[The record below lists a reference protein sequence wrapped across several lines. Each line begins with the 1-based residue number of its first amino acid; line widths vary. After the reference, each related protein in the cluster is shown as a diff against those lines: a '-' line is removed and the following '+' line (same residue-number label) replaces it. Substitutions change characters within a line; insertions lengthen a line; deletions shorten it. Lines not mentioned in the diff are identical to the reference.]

1 MLKEE
6 RQSIIINLLNEKGII
21 KVSDI
26 TDIINVTEM
35 TIRRDLQELD
45 DKGLLKRIHGGAQ
58 LNDSIIETE
67 LSHNEKQTI
76 NINAKIDIAK
86 KISELINDGDS
97 VFLGTGTTIE
107 LVYDYLKASYLKIVT
122 NSIHVFNKFVNDQRY
137 ELILIGG
144 SYRNRTGAFVESI
157 TNDILSKIKINK
169 AFIGV
174 NGICNNTVSN
184 YNEDEGMIQSTVLN
198 NSSERYII
206 ADSTKLDKNDFYH
219 FYNLDDT
226 TAIITDSNISD
237 ENLERYSQYTKII
250 Y

>member
-97 VFLGTGTTIE
+97 VFLGPGTTIE

-144 SYRNRTGAFVESI
+144 SYRNRTGAFVGSI

>member
-45 DKGLLKRIHGGAQ
+45 DKGLLKRIHGGAKI
-58 LNDSIIETE
+58 NDSIIETE

-97 VFLGTGTTIE
+97 VFLGPGTTIE

-144 SYRNRTGAFVESI
+144 SYRNRTGAFVGSI

>member
-6 RQSIIINLLNEKGII
+6 RHSIIISLLNEKGII

-144 SYRNRTGAFVESI
+144 SYRNRTGAFVGSI

-174 NGICNNTVSN
+174 NGICDNTVSN

>member
-6 RQSIIINLLNEKGII
+6 RQSIIINLLNEKRII

-35 TIRRDLQELD
+35 TVRRDLQELD

-58 LNDSIIETE
+58 LNDSIIKTE
-67 LSHNEKQTI
+67 LSHNEKQAI

-107 LVYDYLKASYLKIVT
+107 IVYDYLKASYLKIVT

-144 SYRNRTGAFVESI
+144 SYRNRTGAFVGSI
-157 TNDILSKIKINK
+157 ANDTLSKIKINK

-174 NGICNNTVSN
+174 NGICDNTVSN

-206 ADSTKLDKNDFYH
+206 ADSTKLNKNDFYH